1 MMITVKTRNKE
12 TQVEETF
19 EMRVG
24 SSDVACFYKDQYSVA
39 VSELVAEM
47 GIGGAFQDSDGTA
60 YQTAECEGKF
70 VYFDKFEVKRTRR
83 AGERAGSLSLKAAKE
98 LGFSVKE

>member
-1 MMITVKTRNKE
+1 MLTDKQRRFIELDKKKAEIKE
-12 TQVEETF
+12 FAE
-19 EMRVG
+19 
-24 SSDVACFYKDQYSVA
+24 QYSLA
-39 VSELVAEM
+39 VSELVAEQGL
-47 GIGGAFQDSDGTA
+47 GIAFQDAEGTV

-98 LGFSVKE
+98 LGFKVEE